1 MELHPD
7 MVIDMEGVEQLKNL
21 KDGRTIWK
29 THNGFKFWLKDKK
42 GKVTEVTQEY
52 YNKAKVHAV

>member
-1 MELHPD
+1 MEKIETAL
-7 MVIDMEGVEQLKNL
+7 IVEQIKEL

-29 THNGFKFWLKDKK
+29 THNGFKCWLRDKK

-52 YNKAKVHAV
+52 YNNAKKHEKR

>member
-1 MELHPD
+1 